1 MLSTPRGPFWM
12 DTSKGATTDTMPL
25 DRWRKSSYSAML
37 NCVEVA
43 ITYRS
48 VKVRDS
54 KNRMGPIL
62 TFSRAEWE
70 EFLRGVRDGKFD
82 LIRMYA

>member
-1 MLSTPRGPFWM
+1 
-12 DTSKGATTDTMPL
+12 MPL
-25 DRWRKSSYSAML
+25 DQWRKSSYSAVM

-43 ITYRS
+43 FTFGS

-62 TFSRAEWE
+62 TFSRTEWE
-70 EFLRGVRDGKFD
+70 EFLIGVREGKFD
-82 LIRMYA
+82 LVGTCA